1 MEVAPRILYV
11 FPDTN
16 VFVQCKQLEAL
27 DWTQLGQYDKIILIV
42 TRPVI
47 TEVDNQ
53 KSGPGRLAKRAR
65 NASALFRRFLLEG
78 GDIEVL
84 TQGSNPN
91 LVLMLGQH
99 FEPSEELN
107 SVLNYNHADD
117 NIVGIAHSYQQ
128 NHNHDVVLLSHDT
141 GPLLMSKRVG
151 VPFRPVPDDWLLT
164 AEHDEEQKR
173 IRELEA
179 DLTRIKNSEPQCNI
193 TFNDIPWK
201 FTRINYIALNSAQL
215 SDLMEIL
222 KSRNPISTSFGPI
235 EIAERTSSKLSI
247 FGNHQIERFVPATD
261 EEISKYKDQYI
272 KWVNDCCDT
281 LAVLHESLNKIE
293 EMWVVSTTL
302 RNIGASPA
310 TSVNISFESLS
321 RNFGFMGLP
330 REDDDIEGE
339 QTPQLRTPPYTP
351 QGRWVAD
358 SKMPFDFGVA
368 RGQFTA
374 TAHEPLFRDFSNFSK
389 ARNPNSFY
397 WKDGRPDSPLVRVE
411 FECEQWRHQDE
422 PETFELRLVV
432 APGHSPFRG
441 AIQASVHAA
450 NIREPVK
457 KVQSVEF
464 VIADVEI
471 FSKAK
476 ELVLGSPLR

>member
-27 DWTQLGQYDKIILIV
+27 DWNQLGQYDKIMLVV

-53 KSGPGRLAKRAR
+53 KGGPGRLAKRAR
-65 NASALFRRFLLEG
+65 NASSLFRRFLLEG
-78 GDIEVL
+78 GDIEIS

-117 NIVGIAHSYQQ
+117 NIVGIAHAYQQ

-179 DLTRIKNSEPQCNI
+179 DLTRIKKIEPQCNI
-193 TFNDIPWK
+193 AFNGTPWK

-215 SDLMEIL
+215 SELIEIL
-222 KSRNPISTSFGPI
+222 KSRNPISTSFGPT
-235 EIAERTSSKLSI
+235 EIAERSSSQPSI
-247 FGNHQIERFVPATD
+247 FGHRQTERFVPATE

-281 LAVLHESLNKIE
+281 LAALHESLNKIE
-293 EMWVVSTTL
+293 EKWVVSTTL
-302 RNIGASPA
+302 VNTGGSPA

-321 RNFGFMGLP
+321 KNFGLMELP
-330 REDDDIEGE
+330 SEDDDIKGE
-339 QTPQLRTPPYTP
+339 LTPQLRIPPHTPE
-351 QGRWVAD
+351 GRWVTD
-358 SKMPFDFGVA
+358 SKMPYHFGVA
-368 RGQFTA
+368 SRHITA
-374 TAHEPLFRDFSNFSK
+374 MGHEPPFHNFSSLSK
-389 ARNPNSFY
+389 VRNPNSFY
-397 WKDGRPDSPLVRVE
+397 WKDGRPGSPLVRVE

-432 APGHSPFRG
+432 APGHSAFCG

-464 VIADVEI
+464 VIEDVEI